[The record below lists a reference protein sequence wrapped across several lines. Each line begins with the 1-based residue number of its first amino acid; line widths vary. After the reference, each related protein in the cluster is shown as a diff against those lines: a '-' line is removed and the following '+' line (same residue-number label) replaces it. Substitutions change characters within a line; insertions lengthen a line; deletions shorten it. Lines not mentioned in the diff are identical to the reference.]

1 MEKPKKIIETNCPLF
16 FYLELKEKKA
26 LGSNFKLTTLQL
38 LIDFTIC
45 TVNRPFQFEFLRT
58 LPRMTADV
66 SRIDS
71 E

>member
-1 MEKPKKIIETNCPLF
+1 MEKPKKIIEINCPLF
-16 FYLELKEKKA
+16 FYLELKENKA

>member
-1 MEKPKKIIETNCPLF
+1 MEKPKKIIEINCPLF

-45 TVNRPFQFEFLRT
+45 TVDHFSSNF
-58 LPRMTADV
+58 
-66 SRIDS
+66 
-71 E
+71 